1 MYTTGV
7 LSNQNKTDVGD
18 LDSSTYNLRNR
29 SEPRRALYFK

>member
-18 LDSSTYNLRNR
+18 LDLGTYDLRNR
-29 SEPRRALYFK
+29 SEPRHALCFK